1 MNRAEISPSMMCADI
16 CVLQD
21 TLHTFEQNH
30 VEYLHIDIMDGCF
43 VPNYTLGTD
52 YCRQLHRLTDIP
64 LDIHLMIE
72 HPEDKLDWFDIAPGD
87 IVSVHCEATRH
98 LQRTLTSLKE
108 RGAKVFA
115 ALNPATP
122 VEMLNYVLDDINGVL
137 LMTVNPGFA
146 GQKVIPATLEKIRD
160 MRVMLSESQH
170 SSLQIEVDG
179 NVSLENATKMRAAGA
194 DIFVAGTAGLFK
206 EGRVAAED
214 IDALRE
220 AIRQGGLQHHTQVS

>member
-1 MNRAEISPSMMCADI
+1 MNQAELSPSMMCADI

-21 TLHTFEQNH
+21 TLDIFRQNH

-52 YCRQLHRLTDIP
+52 YCRQLHRLTNIP

-72 HPEDKLDWFDIAPGD
+72 RPEDKLDWFDIVPGD

-98 LQRTLTSLKE
+98 LQRTLARIKE
-108 RGAKVFA
+108 RGARVFA

-122 VEMLNYVLDDINGVL
+122 VEILRYVLDDIDGIL

-146 GQKVIPATLEKIRD
+146 GQKAIPATIQKIRD
-160 MRVMLSESQH
+160 TRIMLEAEHH
-170 SSLQIEVDG
+170 SGLRIEVDG
-179 NVSLENATKMRAAGA
+179 NVSLENAVKMRASGA

-206 EGRVAAED
+206 KGRVTAKD
-214 IDALRE
+214 IENLRE
-220 AIRQGGLQHHTQVS
+220 ALRQGELQYQM